1 MEELYKEYSS
11 LVYHYLYGLT
21 NNIELSEELMQDTF
35 YAAIKGIKKFKGE
48 CKISVWLCQIAKN
61 KWKDYIKK
69 TSKFKI
75 SSIEDKME
83 SLYVENTIIDDINEK
98 NERIKL
104 YKKIHKLDDNTKEVF
119 YLKKYK
125 NKKLIIKS
133 VFLFLVILILSII
146 IVCSIK
152 NNNINTIFNDMK
164 QTKQGLLELNNYSI
178 ETIEHQINFNTKQ
191 ENWFKNSFYYKDKN
205 YKIMRGMGKEYEE
218 IKNDYLY
225 YGSIDSNKQ
234 IQISEKNKKIT
245 NLESNYTFI
254 TKDNYINKL
263 YTYLEFYMKDYNFIL
278 NFVLNMSFDV
288 REERYNGEECYV
300 LKRESKDSYH
310 EVWISKE
317 KKIPV
322 RELDEIYNVQYIEK
336 IYNFTTNNVTDAD
349 IKTTDKVEYTVENI
363 KDDIR

>member
-1 MEELYKEYSS
+1 MKYETNECNVIKDLLPNYMEN
-11 LVYHYLYGLT
+11 LVSEDTRTY
-21 NNIELSEELMQDTF
+21 IENHL
-35 YAAIKGIKKFKGE
+35 KE
-48 CKISVWLCQIAKN
+48 CKECRQVFETI
-61 KWKDYIKK
+61 KDEQKQERMNSKQKEKK
-69 TSKFKI
+69 
-75 SSIEDKME
+75 E
-83 SLYVENTIIDDINEK
+83 ID
-98 NERIKL
+98 
-104 YKKIHKLDDNTKEVF
+104 

-234 IQISEKNKKIT
+234 IQI
-245 NLESNYTFI
+245 
-254 TKDNYINKL
+254 
-263 YTYLEFYMKDYNFIL
+263 
-278 NFVLNMSFDV
+278 
-288 REERYNGEECYV
+288 
-300 LKRESKDSYH
+300 
-310 EVWISKE
+310 
-317 KKIPV
+317 
-322 RELDEIYNVQYIEK
+322 
-336 IYNFTTNNVTDAD
+336 
-349 IKTTDKVEYTVENI
+349 
-363 KDDIR
+363 